1 MMASAEWRMYLLQPG
16 DLEAQLLRLH
26 QFQRLDYQ
34 TAGTLVQIAFREDSA
49 AAYAGAMVA

>member
-1 MMASAEWRMYLLQPG
+1 MYLMQPG

-34 TAGTLVQIAFREDSA
+34 VAGTLVQIDFREGST
-49 AAYAGAMVA
+49 AAYADAMVG